1 MNDLNP
7 KIEGRRAE
15 IRRLPEAT
23 ANQIAAGEVIERP
36 ASVVKELVENA
47 IDAGASDIEITIG
60 DGGKTLIRVADN
72 GLGIPVEEL
81 PLAVERHATSKI
93 DGADLV
99 NIRSFGFRGEALPS
113 IGSIAD
119 LTVTSCAVGTA
130 EAWQVSV
137 RGGTFGAP
145 RPAPRG
151 PGTTVEVR
159 ELFFATPARLKFL
172 RSSASESRAVS
183 DVIRRLAMAEPGI
196 RLTLREADGGQPLFR
211 AEAQDPALL
220 DARNARIGTV
230 LGPRFLDNAIGIDAE
245 REGYRLHG
253 LAGLPAASKGAAVAQ
268 YFFVNGRPVRDK
280 QLTGA
285 LRAAYADVLSRDRH
299 PTAVL
304 FIDCDPTLVDVNVH
318 PAKAEVRFRAPGSV
332 RGLIVAGLRHA
343 LAETGCSGARLVSE
357 AALGTLAAA
366 PAAPIYQARYRRS
379 DPTPA
384 SPGFRE
390 AEAWAWGHVDA
401 PNAEPQALVES
412 ERTAPEQPDGALSAL
427 PLGVARAQVHGNY
440 IIAQTAEGIV
450 LIDQHAAHERLVYEA
465 LKTQI
470 GAAGIARQALL
481 IPEIVEIGADTDRLL
496 EATEDLA
503 GLGLIVEPFGP
514 GAVAVREIPAILGQP
529 DVTGL
534 VRDIADELADL
545 GTADGL
551 KSRIDAVLSRIACH
565 GSVRS
570 GRRLGAEEMNAL
582 LREMEATPNS
592 ATCNHGRP
600 THIHLSLADLERLF
614 ERR

>member
-1 MNDLNP
+1 
-7 KIEGRRAE
+7 
-15 IRRLPEAT
+15 
-23 ANQIAAGEVIERP
+23 
-36 ASVVKELVENA
+36 
-47 IDAGASDIEITIG
+47 
-60 DGGKTLIRVADN
+60 
-72 GLGIPVEEL
+72 
-81 PLAVERHATSKI
+81 
-93 DGADLV
+93 
-99 NIRSFGFRGEALPS
+99 
-113 IGSIAD
+113 
-119 LTVTSCAVGTA
+119 
-130 EAWQVSV
+130 
-137 RGGTFGAP
+137 
-145 RPAPRG
+145 
-151 PGTTVEVR
+151 
-159 ELFFATPARLKFL
+159 
-172 RSSASESRAVS
+172 
-183 DVIRRLAMAEPGI
+183 
-196 RLTLREADGGQPLFR
+196 
-211 AEAQDPALL
+211 
-220 DARNARIGTV
+220 
-230 LGPRFLDNAIGIDAE
+230 
-245 REGYRLHG
+245 
-253 LAGLPAASKGAAVAQ
+253 GLPAASKGAAVAQ